1 MAPVD
6 ALASA
11 PLVQIA
17 RELSRRQA
25 SPVELADTYT
35 RRIEAAVGLRAYIT
49 LPGERARREAKRA
62 ERRLSGGEIG
72 TLLGVPIAVK
82 DLFATR
88 AQRTTVGSRI
98 LRDWV
103 PSRDAD
109 AVARLRAAGAIV
121 FGKTNL
127 HEFAYG
133 VSTANPWW
141 GVARN
146 PHDPRRSPGGS
157 SGGSAIA
164 VVAGL
169 CAGALGSDT
178 GGSIRVP
185 ASLCGCVG
193 LKPTF
198 GAIPLGGTFPLGWSL
213 DHAGPL
219 TRTVDD
225 AGLLLDV
232 LAGGDAGRR
241 ARRASTRGLRVGV
254 LQGPIVQNVQS
265 GVARQVDA
273 AAAALRRRGLRVR
286 DVQIPEMEWTV
297 ATQLVTLR
305 AEASALHA
313 RWIRT
318 RPSAYGTDVR
328 TRLQLGALVAG
339 ADYVLAQRMRT
350 RIRAAM
356 SRAFHDVD
364 VLLLPTTPITAPVVG
379 ERTVRW
385 RSGEEPVDGALVRL
399 TAPFNLTGLPALSV
413 PFGAAAG
420 LPVGVQVVGQWN
432 DEARVLAVG
441 RLIEEDAPTLPS
453 PKRGEGFRLS
463 SSR

>member
-1 MAPVD
+1 MAAVEP
-6 ALASA
+6 LTSA
-11 PLVQIA
+11 PLHQIA
-17 RELSRRQA
+17 RSLRRRQV
-25 SPVELADTYT
+25 SPVELVDAYT
-35 RRIEAAVGLRAYIT
+35 RRIDATRGLHAFITIPDERTRQEAQRV
-49 LPGERARREAKRA
+49 
-62 ERRLSGGEIG
+62 ERRLSRGEAG
-72 TLLGVPIAVK
+72 ALLGVPIAVK

-88 AQRTTVGSRI
+88 AVRTTAGSRI

-103 PSRDAD
+103 PSSDAA
-109 AVARLRAAGAIV
+109 AVARLRAAGAII

-133 VSTANPWW
+133 VTTANPWW

-178 GGSIRVP
+178 GGSIRIP
-185 ASLCGCVG
+185 ASLSGCVG

-198 GAIPLGGTFPLGWSL
+198 GAIPLNGTFPLGWSL

-225 AGLLLDV
+225 AGLLFDV
-232 LAGGDAGRR
+232 LTDREVGRPLR
-241 ARRASTRGLRVGV
+241 GASTRGLRVGV
-254 LQGPIVQNVQS
+254 VRGPIVQKVQS
-265 GVARQVDA
+265 RVSRQVEA

-286 DVQIPEMEWTV
+286 EVRIPEMEWTV

-305 AEASALHA
+305 AEASAVHA
-313 RWIRT
+313 RWIRS
-318 RPSAYGTDVR
+318 RPRAYGADVR
-328 TRLQLGALVAG
+328 TRLQLGALVGG
-339 ADYVLAQRMRT
+339 ADYVLAQRMRD
-350 RIRAAM
+350 RIRAAIG
-356 SRAFHDVD
+356 RAFDDVD

-379 ERTVRW
+379 ERKVRW
-385 RSGEEPVDGALVRL
+385 RSGDEPVDGALVRL

-413 PFGAAAG
+413 PFGVAGG
-420 LPVGVQVVGQWN
+420 LPVGVQVVGQWH

-441 RLIEEDAPTLPS
+441 RLIEELA
-453 PKRGEGFRLS
+453 EEQ
-463 SSR
+463 

>member
-1 MAPVD
+1 MRATE
-6 ALASA
+6 ALTSA
-11 PLVQIA
+11 PLVEIA
-17 RELSRRQA
+17 RSLRQRRVSPLELVDAYS
-25 SPVELADTYT
+25 
-35 RRIEAAVGLRAYIT
+35 RRIEQASGLRAFIT
-49 LPGERARREAKRA
+49 LPGESARQEARRAG
-62 ERRLSGGEIG
+62 RRLARGESGP
-72 TLLGVPIAVK
+72 LLGVPIAVK

-88 AQRTTVGSRI
+88 GVRTTAGSRI
-98 LRDWV
+98 LKDWV
-103 PSRDAD
+103 PLRDAE
-109 AVARLRAAGAIV
+109 VIARLRAAGAII

-146 PHDPRRSPGGS
+146 PHDPARSPGGS

-198 GAIPLGGTFPLGWSL
+198 GAISLEGAFPLGWSL

-219 TRTVDD
+219 ARTVGD

-232 LAGGDAGRR
+232 LTGTDAGRR
-241 ARRASTRGLRVGV
+241 AARTTTRGLRVGV
-254 LQGPIVQNVQS
+254 LQGSIVEKVQP
-265 GVARQVDA
+265 GVAHQVGA
-273 AAAALRRRGLRVR
+273 TAAALRRRGLHVR
-286 DVQIPEMEWTV
+286 EVSIPEMEWTV

-305 AEASALHA
+305 AEASAVHRRWLRA
-313 RWIRT
+313 RPR
-318 RPSAYGTDVR
+318 AYGADVR
-328 TRLQLGALVAG
+328 IRLQLGALVAG
-339 ADYVLAQRMRT
+339 ADYVLAQRMRG
-350 RIRAAM
+350 RLRAAVEQI
-356 SRAFHDVD
+356 FQKVD
-364 VLLLPTTPITAPVVG
+364 VLLLPTTPITAPIIG
-379 ERTVRW
+379 DRTVGW

-413 PFGAAAG
+413 PFGRAGG
-420 LPVGVQVVGQWN
+420 LPVGVQVVGPWM

-441 RLIEEDAPTLPS
+441 RLIEELA
-453 PKRGEGFRLS
+453 EA
-463 SSR
+463 

>member
-1 MAPVD
+1 MTAVE
-6 ALASA
+6 ALTSA
-11 PLVQIA
+11 PLVEIA
-17 RELSRRQA
+17 RSLRRRKVSPLELVDA
-25 SPVELADTYT
+25 YT
-35 RRIEAAVGLRAYIT
+35 QRIERASGLHAFIT
-49 LPGERARREAKRA
+49 PPGERAVQAARQA
-62 ERRLSGGEIG
+62 ERRLSRGEAG
-72 TLLGVPIAVK
+72 ALLGVPIAVK

-88 AQRTTVGSRI
+88 AIRTTAGSRI
-98 LRDWV
+98 LKDWV
-103 PSRDAD
+103 PSHDAA
-109 AVARLRAAGAIV
+109 AVARLREAGAII

-146 PHDPRRSPGGS
+146 PHDPTRSPGGS

-185 ASLCGCVG
+185 AALCGCVG

-198 GAIPLGGTFPLGWSL
+198 GAIPLEGTIPLGWSL

-219 TRTVDD
+219 ARTVGD
-225 AGLLLDV
+225 AALLLNV
-232 LAGGDAGRR
+232 LTGFDPGRQAG
-241 ARRASTRGLRVGV
+241 RASTRGVRGGV
-254 LQGPIVQNVQS
+254 LKGSIVQKVQPRVS
-265 GVARQVDA
+265 QRVDA
-273 AAAALRRRGLRVR
+273 AARALRRRGLRVR
-286 DVQIPEMEWTV
+286 EVTIPEMEWTV

-305 AEASALHA
+305 AEARAVHS
-313 RWIRT
+313 RWIRN
-318 RPSAYGTDVR
+318 RPRRSGAAYVW
-328 TRLQLGALVAG
+328 
-339 ADYVLAQRMRT
+339 AQRMRA
-350 RIRAAM
+350 RLRAAIG
-356 SRAFHDVD
+356 RVFQDVD
-364 VLLLPTTPITAPVVG
+364 ILLLPTTPITAPVVG

-385 RSGEEPVDGALVRL
+385 RASEEPVDAALVRL

-413 PFGAAAG
+413 PFGAVAG

-441 RLIEEDAPTLPS
+441 RVIEELAAEQPA
-453 PKRGEGFRLS
+453 
-463 SSR
+463 SR

>member
-1 MAPVD
+1 MTAAE
-6 ALASA
+6 ALTAA
-11 PLVQIA
+11 PLVEIA
-17 RELSRRQA
+17 RSLRRRKVSPLELVDA
-25 SPVELADTYT
+25 YT
-35 RRIEAAVGLRAYIT
+35 RRIEQASGLHAFIT
-49 LPGERARREAKRA
+49 PPGERARQAARQA
-62 ERRLSGGEIG
+62 ERRLSRGEAG
-72 TLLGVPIAVK
+72 ALLGVPIAVK

-88 AQRTTVGSRI
+88 AIRTTAGSRI
-98 LRDWV
+98 LKDWV
-103 PSRDAD
+103 PSHDAA
-109 AVARLRAAGAIV
+109 AVARLKEAGAII

-133 VSTANPWW
+133 VTTANPWW

-146 PHDPRRSPGGS
+146 PHDPTRSPGGS

-198 GAIPLGGTFPLGWSL
+198 GAIPLEGTVPLGWSL

-219 TRTVDD
+219 ARTVAD
-225 AGLLLDV
+225 AALLLDV
-232 LAGGDAGRR
+232 LTGFDAGRH
-241 ARRASTRGLRVGV
+241 ANRRSTRGLRVGV
-254 LQGPIVQNVQS
+254 LKGPIVQKVQPRVS
-265 GVARQVDA
+265 QQVDA
-273 AAAALRRRGLRVR
+273 AVTALRRRGLRVR
-286 DVQIPEMEWTV
+286 EVTIPEMEWTV

-305 AEASALHA
+305 AEASAVHS

-318 RPSAYGTDVR
+318 RPRAYGADVR
-328 TRLQLGALVAG
+328 IRLQLGALVAG
-339 ADYVLAQRMRT
+339 ADYVLAQRMRA
-350 RIRAAM
+350 RLRAAIG
-356 SRAFHDVD
+356 RVFQDVD
-364 VLLLPTTPITAPVVG
+364 ILLLPTTPITAPVVG

-385 RSGEEPVDGALVRL
+385 RAREEPVDGALVRL

-413 PFGAAAG
+413 PFGSAAG
-420 LPVGVQVVGQWN
+420 LPVGVQVVGQWM

-441 RLIEEDAPTLPS
+441 RLIEELA
-453 PKRGEGFRLS
+453 
-463 SSR
+463 SR

>member
-1 MAPVD
+1 MGMTATDALTSAPMAEIARSLRRRTVSPLELVD
-6 ALASA
+6 AY
-11 PLVQIA
+11 
-17 RELSRRQA
+17 SRRIDQA
-25 SPVELADTYT
+25 S
-35 RRIEAAVGLRAYIT
+35 GLQAFIT
-49 LPGERARREAKRA
+49 LPGERARREARRA
-62 ERRLSGGEIG
+62 ERRLARGEPG
-72 TLLGVPIAVK
+72 ALLGVPIAVK

-88 AQRTTVGSRI
+88 GVRTTAGSRI
-98 LRDWV
+98 LKDWL
-103 PSRDAD
+103 PTRDA
-109 AVARLRAAGAIV
+109 AVVARLRAAGAII

-133 VSTANPWW
+133 VSNANPWW
-141 GVARN
+141 GIARN

-169 CAGALGSDT
+169 CAGAIGSDT

-198 GAIPLGGTFPLGWSL
+198 GLIPLDGTFPLGWSL

-219 TRTVDD
+219 ARTVDD

-232 LAGGDAGRR
+232 MTGMDAGRR
-241 ARRASTRGLRVGV
+241 ARRTATRGLRVGV
-254 LQGPIVQNVQS
+254 LRGPIIQKAQPRI
-265 GVARQVDA
+265 AQQVDA
-273 AAAALRRRGLRVR
+273 AAAALRRRGLGVR
-286 DVQIPEMEWTV
+286 EVSIPEMEWTV

-305 AEASALHA
+305 AEASAVHS

-318 RPSAYGTDVR
+318 RPRAYAADVR

-339 ADYVLAQRMRT
+339 ADYVLAQRMRD
-350 RIRAAM
+350 RLRAAM
-356 SRAFHDVD
+356 GRVFQEVD
-364 VLLLPTTPITAPVVG
+364 VLLLPTTPITAPLVG

-413 PFGAAAG
+413 PFGRAAG
-420 LPVGVQVVGQWN
+420 LPVGVQVVGQWM

-441 RLIEEDAPTLPS
+441 GLIEELA
-453 PKRGEGFRLS
+453 EA
-463 SSR
+463 

>member
-1 MAPVD
+1 MAAVE
-6 ALASA
+6 ALTVA
-11 PLVQIA
+11 PLVEIA
-17 RELSRRQA
+17 RSLRRRRVSPLELVDAYS
-25 SPVELADTYT
+25 
-35 RRIEAAVGLRAYIT
+35 RRIELAGGLHAFIT
-49 LPGERARREAKRA
+49 LPGERARQEARRA
-62 ERRLSGGEIG
+62 EGRLARGEVG
-72 TLLGVPIAVK
+72 ALLGVPIAVK

-88 AQRTTVGSRI
+88 AMRTTAGSRI
-98 LRDWV
+98 LKDWV
-103 PSRDAD
+103 PSRDA
-109 AVARLRAAGAIV
+109 AVVAQLRAAGAII

-133 VSTANPWW
+133 VSNANPWW

-146 PHDPRRSPGGS
+146 PHDPARSPGGS

-185 ASLCGCVG
+185 AALCGCVG
-193 LKPTF
+193 LKPSF
-198 GAIPLGGTFPLGWSL
+198 GAIPLEGTIPLGWSL

-219 TRTVDD
+219 TRTVGD

-232 LAGGDAGRR
+232 LTGMDAGRR
-241 ARRASTRGLRVGV
+241 ARRASTRGLRVG
-254 LQGPIVQNVQS
+254 LLKGPLVQKVQPR
-265 GVARQVDA
+265 VAHQVDA

-286 DVQIPEMEWTV
+286 EVTVPEMEWTV

-305 AEASALHA
+305 AEATALHR

-318 RPSAYGTDVR
+318 RSHDYGADVR

-339 ADYVLAQRMRT
+339 ADYVLAQRMRGRLRT
-350 RIRAAM
+350 AIGQL
-356 SRAFHDVD
+356 FEEID
-364 VLLLPTTPITAPVVG
+364 VLLLPTTPMTAPIIG

-413 PFGAAAG
+413 PFGQAGG
-420 LPVGVQVVGQWN
+420 LPVGVQVVGPWMN
-432 DEARVLAVG
+432 EARVLAVG
-441 RLIEEDAPTLPS
+441 RLIEELA
-453 PKRGEGFRLS
+453 EAQ
-463 SSR
+463 

>member
-1 MAPVD
+1 MPMASVE
-6 ALASA
+6 ALTSA

-17 RELSRRQA
+17 GSLRRRQV
-25 SPVELADTYT
+25 SPVELVDAFT
-35 RRIEAAVGLRAYIT
+35 RRIEAAAGLRAYIT
-49 LPGERARREAKRA
+49 QPDERARGAAQRA
-62 ERRLSGGEIG
+62 ERRLSRGESG
-72 TLLGVPIAVK
+72 ALLGVPIAVK
-82 DLFATR
+82 DLFQTR
-88 AQRTTVGSRI
+88 AMRTTAGSRI
-98 LRDWV
+98 LHDWI
-103 PSRDAD
+103 PTRDAD
-109 AVARLRAAGAIV
+109 AVARLRAAGAII

-133 VSTANPWW
+133 VTTANPWW

-146 PHDPRRSPGGS
+146 PYDSRRSPGGS

-169 CAGALGSDT
+169 CAGAVGSDT

-198 GAIPLGGTFPLGWSL
+198 GLIALDGTFPLGWAL

-219 TRTVDD
+219 ARTVGD
-225 AGLLLDV
+225 AGVLLDV
-232 LAGGDAGRR
+232 MTDMDAGRR
-241 ARRASTRGLRVGV
+241 ARRTATRGLRVGV
-254 LQGPIVQNVQS
+254 LRGSIVQRVQPRI
-265 GVARQVDA
+265 ARQVDA

-286 DVQIPEMEWTV
+286 EVSVPEMEWTV

-305 AEASALHA
+305 AEASAVHS

-318 RPSAYGTDVR
+318 RPRAYGSDVR

-339 ADYVLAQRMRT
+339 ADYVVAQQMRG
-350 RIRAAM
+350 RLRAAM
-356 SRAFHDVD
+356 GRVFQEVD
-364 VLLLPTTPITAPVVG
+364 VLLLPATPITAPLVG

-413 PFGAAAG
+413 PFGRAAG
-420 LPVGVQVVGQWN
+420 LPVGVQVVGQWM

-441 RLIEEDAPTLPS
+441 RLIEELA
-453 PKRGEGFRLS
+453 EA
-463 SSR
+463 

>member
-1 MAPVD
+1 MAAAEP
-6 ALASA
+6 LTSA
-11 PLVQIA
+11 PLVEIA
-17 RELSRRQA
+17 RSLRQRRVSPLDLVDAYNERIEQA
-25 SPVELADTYT
+25 S
-35 RRIEAAVGLRAYIT
+35 GLRAFIT
-49 LPGERARREAKRA
+49 MPGERARQEARRA
-62 ERRLSGGEIG
+62 EARLARGETG
-72 TLLGVPIAVK
+72 ALLGVPIAVK

-88 AQRTTVGSRI
+88 AMRTTAGSRI
-98 LRDWV
+98 LKDWV
-103 PSRDAD
+103 PSRDAA
-109 AVARLRAAGAIV
+109 AVARLRTAGAII

-146 PHDPRRSPGGS
+146 PHDASRSPGGS

-169 CAGALGSDT
+169 CAAALGSDT
-178 GGSIRVP
+178 GGSIRIP
-185 ASLCGCVG
+185 AALCGCVG

-198 GAIPLGGTFPLGWSL
+198 GSISLDATIPLGWSL

-232 LAGGDAGRR
+232 LTGMDAGRR
-241 ARRASTRGLRVGV
+241 ARRISTRGLRVG
-254 LQGPIVQNVQS
+254 LFKGPIVQQVQPR
-265 GVARQVDA
+265 VAHQVEA

-286 DVQIPEMEWTV
+286 EVCLPEMEWTV

-305 AEASALHA
+305 AEATAVHS

-318 RPSAYGTDVR
+318 RPRDYGADVR

-339 ADYVLAQRMRT
+339 ADYVLAQRVRG
-350 RIRAAM
+350 RLRAAIGQL
-356 SRAFHDVD
+356 FDEID
-364 VLLLPTTPITAPVVG
+364 VLLLPTTPITAPLIG
-379 ERTVRW
+379 DRTVRW
-385 RSGEEPVDGALVRL
+385 RAGVEPVDGALVRL

-413 PFGAAAG
+413 PFGQAGG
-420 LPVGVQVVGQWN
+420 LPVGVQVVGPWMN
-432 DEARVLAVG
+432 DARVLAVG
-441 RLIEEDAPTLPS
+441 RLIEELA
-453 PKRGEGFRLS
+453 EA
-463 SSR
+463 

>member
-1 MAPVD
+1 MTAVE
-6 ALASA
+6 ALTAA
-11 PLVQIA
+11 PLVEIA
-17 RELSRRQA
+17 RSLRQRRVSPIELVDAYRDRIEQA
-25 SPVELADTYT
+25 SSLHAF
-35 RRIEAAVGLRAYIT
+35 IT
-49 LPGERARREAKRA
+49 LPGERARQDARRA
-62 ERRLSGGEIG
+62 EGRLARGEAG
-72 TLLGVPIAVK
+72 ALLGVPIAVK

-88 AQRTTVGSRI
+88 AMRTTAGSRI
-98 LRDWV
+98 LKDWV
-103 PSRDAD
+103 PSAD
-109 AVARLRAAGAIV
+109 AAVVAQLRAAGAII

-146 PHDPRRSPGGS
+146 PHDPGRSPGGS

-185 ASLCGCVG
+185 AALCGCVG

-198 GAIPLGGTFPLGWSL
+198 GAIPLEGTIPLGWSL

-219 TRTVDD
+219 TRTVND

-232 LAGGDAGRR
+232 LTGMDAGRR
-241 ARRASTRGLRVGV
+241 ARRASTRGLRVG
-254 LQGPIVQNVQS
+254 LLKGPIVQKVQPR
-265 GVARQVDA
+265 VAHQVDA

-286 DVQIPEMEWTV
+286 EVSVPEMEWTV

-305 AEASALHA
+305 AEATAVHG

-318 RPSAYGTDVR
+318 RPRDYGTDVR

-339 ADYVLAQRMRT
+339 ADYVLAQRMRG
-350 RIRAAM
+350 RLRAAIG
-356 SRAFHDVD
+356 RLFEEID
-364 VLLLPTTPITAPVVG
+364 VLLLPTTPITAPVIG
-379 ERTVRW
+379 DRTVRW

-413 PFGAAAG
+413 PFGQAGG
-420 LPVGVQVVGQWN
+420 LPVGVQVVGPWMN
-432 DEARVLAVG
+432 EARVLAVG
-441 RLIEEDAPTLPS
+441 RLLEELAGT
-453 PKRGEGFRLS
+453 
-463 SSR
+463 

>member
-1 MAPVD
+1 MTAVE
-6 ALASA
+6 ALTTA
-11 PLVQIA
+11 PLVEIA
-17 RELSRRQA
+17 RSLRRRKVSPLELVDAYSQRIEQA
-25 SPVELADTYT
+25 S
-35 RRIEAAVGLRAYIT
+35 GLHAFIT
-49 LPGERARREAKRA
+49 PPGERARREARQA
-62 ERRLSGGEIG
+62 ERRLSRGEAG
-72 TLLGVPIAVK
+72 ALLGVPIAVK

-88 AQRTTVGSRI
+88 AMRTTAGSRI
-98 LRDWV
+98 LKDWV
-103 PSRDAD
+103 PARDAA
-109 AVARLRAAGAIV
+109 AVAQLRAAGAII

-133 VSTANPWW
+133 VSNANPWW

-146 PHDPRRSPGGS
+146 PHDPTRSPGGS

-198 GAIPLGGTFPLGWSL
+198 GAIPLEGAFPLGWSL

-219 TRTVDD
+219 SRTVAD

-232 LAGGDAGRR
+232 LTGMDAGQR
-241 ARRASTRGLRVGV
+241 ARRVSVRGLRVGV
-254 LQGPIVQNVQS
+254 LKGPIVHNVQS
-265 GVARQVDA
+265 RVSQQVEA

-286 DVQIPEMEWTV
+286 EVTIPEMEWTV

-305 AEASALHA
+305 AEASAVHS

-318 RPSAYGTDVR
+318 RPRAYGADVR
-328 TRLQLGALVAG
+328 IRLQLGALVAG
-339 ADYVLAQRMRT
+339 ADYVLAQRMR
-350 RIRAAM
+350 RRLRAAVG
-356 SRAFHDVD
+356 RVFQDID

-379 ERTVRW
+379 DRTVRW

-413 PFGAAAG
+413 PFGSAAG
-420 LPVGVQVVGQWN
+420 LPVGLQVVGRWM

-441 RLIEEDAPTLPS
+441 RLLEEEAPL
-453 PKRGEGFRLS
+453 
-463 SSR
+463 